1 MDEAGLIDEARRGD
15 LDAFNRLVLAHQTK
29 AFNLAWRI
37 TGDGEAA
44 ADATQEAFLSAFRK
58 LGSYRGGSFRAWLL
72 RIVTNACYDEL
83 RRRKRRPAESL
94 EALEEASAS
103 GDEVGAVDPLSS
115 SADGPEKA
123 VERAEVKR
131 ALERCLGALPEEF
144 RTVVVLADVL
154 ELDYQEVASVMG
166 SPVGTVRSRLA
177 RARARLRDCLD
188 SSRELSGASV
198 RLEEG
203 IALRGAA
210 HPGEGRAS
218 HPGEGRASHP
228 GEGIPKGKIP

>member
-1 MDEAGLIDEARRGD
+1 MDEAALIAEARRGD

-44 ADATQEAFLSAFRK
+44 ADATQEAFLSAYRK
-58 LGSYRGGSFRAWLL
+58 LSSYRGGSFRAWLL

-83 RRRKRRPAESL
+83 RRRKRRPADSL
-94 EALEEASAS
+94 DGLEEASAS
-103 GDEVGAVDPLSS
+103 GDGIRAVDPLSS
-115 SADGPEKA
+115 SSDDPEKA
-123 VERAEVKR
+123 AERAEVTR
-131 ALERCLGALPEEF
+131 AIERCLGGLPEEF

-188 SSRELSGASV
+188 SSRELFDPGR
-198 RLEEG
+198 RLAEG
-203 IALRGAA
+203 TT
-210 HPGEGRAS
+210 P
-218 HPGEGRASHP
+218 
-228 GEGIPKGKIP
+228 